1 MSHVVCGEPSVAE
14 PIAVE
19 QLKEDTHG
27 PNELHGFFESP
38 QIVFM
43 LHKASIF
50 DAKIEYDSIKTPH
63 GPSWPSEAVH
73 RAHLLGAPSSTL
85 TQLDESLPHRIE
97 KLREV
102 QFAVDRRIAATIRIE
117 NRDV

>member
-1 MSHVVCGEPSVAE
+1 
-14 PIAVE
+14 
-19 QLKEDTHG
+19 
-27 PNELHGFFESP
+27 
-38 QIVFM
+38 M

-50 DAKIEYDSIKTPH
+50 DAKIGHDSVKTPH